1 MRRNLFPLE
10 IFKMES
16 ARQKAFNYNT
26 LIGILKAC
34 EGKTV
39 QIDLRNEMHIYGKV
53 ESVFSEMNITLSNA
67 HLIPPS
73 FKPDPLVKSN
83 LPKYYSEI
91 TIRGKNVRFVHVP
104 DDVDMISAL
113 QKQMLI
119 KKTFNRNE
127 FKKKARN
134 YSTNK

>member
-1 MRRNLFPLE
+1 
-10 IFKMES
+10 MES
-16 ARQKAFNYNT
+16 AREKAFNYNT

-39 QIDLRNEMHIYGKV
+39 QIDLRNEMHIFGKV

-67 HLIPPS
+67 HLVPLS
-73 FKPDPLVKSN
+73 FKSDSKFRNN

-91 TIRGKNVRFVHVP
+91 TIRGKNVRFVHIP

-113 QKQMLI
+113 QKQVLN
-119 KKTFNRNE
+119 KKTFNRSE
-127 FKKKARN
+127 FKKKTRN
-134 YSTNK
+134 HSTNK